1 MREYISGDDW
11 GYESRADAI
20 GEAMEAM
27 SGRPVSGDPSDDSY
41 DALPW
46 PLPNVWL
53 GTSEHAELATLA
65 AQAERYREA
74 LETARE
80 ALNWRDNEIRL
91 GIRDP
96 LGEEEI
102 RAVGERFGYGVLMST
117 ASRLW
122 YEKAGSGAFAV
133 GHCIAIVEKADRV
146 AAAALEKEAHHD

>member
-1 MREYISGDDW
+1 MTDELSAEELAQRELAFLRLAARVDPILRKSVENVEAYI
-11 GYESRADAI
+11 
-20 GEAMEAM
+20 EAQA
-27 SGRPVSGDPSDDSY
+27 R
-41 DALPW
+41 
-46 PLPNVWL
+46 
-53 GTSEHAELATLA
+53 ELATLA

-133 GHCIAIVEKADRV
+133 GHCIAIVETADRV

>member
-1 MREYISGDDW
+1 MADVLSAEELREAKVYHFPIPSPEPGRKMCNHDDQW
-11 GYESRADAI
+11 WPCEVFKALATI
-20 GEAMEAM
+20 EAQA
-27 SGRPVSGDPSDDSY
+27 R
-41 DALPW
+41 
-46 PLPNVWL
+46 
-53 GTSEHAELATLA
+53 ELATLA
-65 AQAERYREA
+65 VQAERYREA
-74 LETARE
+74 LEIARE

-91 GIRDP
+91 GIRDL

-146 AAAALEKEAHHD
+146 VAAVLEGGEK